1 MKHKVSIIVYGIV
14 GITIAAIIVLLV
26 NYILNGRQIN
36 QPVLIKNEFK
46 SVEKVKLITDSVKKK
61 TGLNNVNLVFSD
73 QELLLIEESSLDYKH
88 DFGLIDVDQLYK
100 GIEREIDKLSG
111 LTGMNSSML
120 YILAASRGCFS
131 TNRSTIS
138 CKNGENGV
146 GPWKIP
152 LKVTDEYRI
161 DSTDDSVLTDVYR
174 SYFSWFR
181 SKTNNDLY
189 FIMFLGESTDTSI
202 TKYWQIYN
210 NYTDDLIAQPSKII
224 DKIPGLKQ
232 NEYRRLINYFG
243 AGIALYNK
251 IPQAN

>member
-1 MKHKVSIIVYGIV
+1 MRHKYSIIVNGLV
-14 GITIAAIIVLLV
+14 GIIIVAIIVMLV
-26 NYILNGRQIN
+26 NYILNSRQIN
-36 QPVLIKNEFK
+36 QLLLIKNEVK

-61 TGLNNVNLVFSD
+61 TGLSNVNLVFSD
-73 QELLLIEESSLDYKH
+73 QDLLLIEESSHDYKH
-88 DFGLIDVDQLYK
+88 DFGLIDVDQLYR

-120 YILAASRGCFS
+120 YILAASRGCLS
-131 TNRSTIS
+131 TKRSTIS

-152 LKVTDEYRI
+152 IKVTDEYRI
-161 DSTDDSVLTDVYR
+161 ESTDDSVLTDVYK

-181 SKTNNDLY
+181 SKTNNDLF
-189 FIMFLGESTDTSI
+189 FIMFLGESTDTSV

-210 NYTDDLIAQPSKII
+210 NYTDELIAQPSKLI

-232 NEYRRLINYFG
+232 SEYRRLINYFG

-251 IPQAN
+251 IPSAN